1 MDLEDRLRPVFM
13 ISVAAE
19 LAEMHPQTLRT
30 YERRGLIRPKRSSKR
45 TRLYSMDDV
54 ERLRRIQQL
63 VSECGLNLAGVER
76 VLEMEEKLAAM
87 ERRVEELRADMEAL
101 AQQARAEVESVHR
114 SYRRELIPVSRS
126 SGVVVVAEK
135 RRGGRP

>member
-1 MDLEDRLRPVFM
+1 MDLDDKLRPVFM

-19 LAEMHPQTLRT
+19 LAEMHPQTLRM
-30 YERRGLIRPKRSSKR
+30 YERRGLIRPKRSSKS

-76 VLEMEEKLAAM
+76 VLEMEEKLASM
-87 ERRVEELRADMEAL
+87 ERRMEELRADMDRL
-101 AQQARAEVESVHR
+101 AEQARIELESVHR
-114 SYRRELIPVSRS
+114 SYRRELVPIARPGEVI
-126 SGVVVVAEK
+126 VVAEK
-135 RRGGRP
+135 RRGRP